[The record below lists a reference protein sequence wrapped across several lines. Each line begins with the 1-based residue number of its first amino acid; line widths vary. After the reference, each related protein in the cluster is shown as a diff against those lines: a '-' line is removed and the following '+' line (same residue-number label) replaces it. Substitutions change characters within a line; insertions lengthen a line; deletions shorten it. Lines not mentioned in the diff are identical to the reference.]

1 MKEVDSIVG
10 SYFVG
15 TVIKNMLLL
24 RMIFE
29 SKAPILLEQENP
41 FDEYLELQHISALKI
56 NLMMADILRYPVIRC
71 HI

>member
-41 FDEYLELQHISALKI
+41 FDEYLELQYISALKNKFNAGRHFKI
-56 NLMMADILRYPVIRC
+56 SSD
-71 HI
+71 

>member
-1 MKEVDSIVG
+1 VKEVDSIVG

-24 RMIFE
+24 RMVFE

-41 FDEYLELQHISALKI
+41 FDEYLELQYISALKNKLNDGRHFEI
-56 NLMMADILRYPVIRC
+56 SSE
-71 HI
+71 